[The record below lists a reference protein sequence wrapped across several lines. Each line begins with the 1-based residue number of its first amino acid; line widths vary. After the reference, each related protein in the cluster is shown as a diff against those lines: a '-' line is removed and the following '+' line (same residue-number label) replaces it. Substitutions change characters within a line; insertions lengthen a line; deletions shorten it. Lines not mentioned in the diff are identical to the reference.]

1 LDRLLFTADHDDYRQ
16 AVRDFVDRE
25 VSPNLTRWDRDRL
38 IDRQVW
44 QAAGKQGII
53 GLSVPDE
60 YGGGGEPDYRYQ
72 VVVMEELARAGAASL
87 ASSFSLQDNIVIPY
101 VKDLGTEQQKQR
113 WLTGMASGQ
122 LIGAIAMT
130 EPGAGSDLQGL
141 RSSAV
146 RDGDEWV
153 INGQKTFI
161 TSGVNADFV
170 IVVARTDPGAG
181 ARGFSLIVVETGT
194 PGFARGRKLDKVGLH
209 AQDTAELFF
218 SDVRVPS
225 ANVLGTEGRGF
236 MHLMERLPLERLAIA
251 TSALAS
257 AQAVFT
263 ETTRYCFDRTAFG
276 RPIGDFQNTRF
287 QLAEM
292 STELDVTRAYHD
304 AAVLALNAG
313 RLSAVDA
320 AKAKWWA
327 TELQKR
333 VVDRCLQLHGG
344 YGYMLEYPVARAFL
358 DSRIQTIYGGTTEIM
373 KEIIGRD
380 LARSQSRSPS
390 AAEEP

>member
-1 LDRLLFTADHDDYRQ
+1 MPRSTQLDRLLFTADHDAYRR

-25 VSPNLTRWDRDRL
+25 VRPNLTRWDEERL

-44 QAAGKQGII
+44 LAGGKQGII

-60 YGGGGEPDYRYQ
+60 YGGGGEPDYRFQ

-87 ASSFSLQDNIVIPY
+87 ASSFSLQDNIIVPY
-101 VKDLGTEQQKQR
+101 IKDLGTEQQKQR
-113 WLTGMASGQ
+113 WLNGMASGQ
-122 LIGAIAMT
+122 VIGAIAMT
-130 EPGAGSDLQGL
+130 EPGAGSDLQGV
-141 RSSAV
+141 RTMAV

-161 TSGVNADFV
+161 TSGINADFV
-170 IVVARTDPGAG
+170 IVVTRADPEAG

-194 PGFARGRKLDKVGLH
+194 PGFTRGRKLDKIGLH

-218 SDVRVPS
+218 SDVRVP
-225 ANVLGTEGRGF
+225 AVNLLGTEGRGF

-251 TSALAS
+251 TAAIAS

-263 ETTRYCFDRTAFG
+263 ETTRYCFERKAFG

-327 TELQKR
+327 SELQKR

-380 LARSQSRSPS
+380 LARSQS
-390 AAEEP
+390 

>member
-1 LDRLLFTADHDDYRQ
+1 
-16 AVRDFVDRE
+16 
-25 VSPNLTRWDRDRL
+25 
-38 IDRQVW
+38 
-44 QAAGKQGII
+44 
-53 GLSVPDE
+53 
-60 YGGGGEPDYRYQ
+60 
-72 VVVMEELARAGAASL
+72 MEELARAGAASL
-87 ASSFSLQDNIVIPY
+87 ASSFSLQDNIIIPY
-101 VKDLGTEQQKQR
+101 VKDLGTEEQKQR

-141 RSSAV
+141 RTTAV
-146 RDGDEWV
+146 RDGGEWV
-153 INGQKTFI
+153 VNGQKTFI
-161 TSGVNADFV
+161 TSGINADFV
-170 IVVARTDPGAG
+170 IVVARTEPGAG

-194 PGFARGRKLDKVGLH
+194 PGFTRGRKLDKIGLH

-218 SDVRVPS
+218 ADVRVPA

-251 TSALAS
+251 TAGLAS

-263 ETTRYCFDRTAFG
+263 ETTRYCFERKAFG
-276 RPIGDFQNTRF
+276 RPIGDLQNTRF

-333 VVDRCLQLHGG
+333 VIDRCLQLHGG
-344 YGYMLEYPVARAFL
+344 YGYMLEYPVARAFI

-380 LARSQSRSPS
+380 LARAQS
-390 AAEEP
+390 

>member
-1 LDRLLFTADHDDYRQ
+1 VDRLLFTADHDDYRQ
-16 AVRDFVDRE
+16 VVRDFVDRE
-25 VSPNLTRWDRDRL
+25 VSPNLTRWDQERL
-38 IDRQVW
+38 IGRPVW
-44 QAAGKQGII
+44 LAGGKQGII
-53 GLSVPDE
+53 GLSVPE
-60 YGGGGEPDYRYQ
+60 QYGGGGEPDYRYQ

-87 ASSFSLQDNIVIPY
+87 ASSFSLQDNIIIPY
-101 VKDLGTEQQKQR
+101 VKDLGTEEQKQR

-141 RSSAV
+141 RTTAV
-146 RDGDEWV
+146 RDGGEWV
-153 INGQKTFI
+153 VNGQKTFI
-161 TSGVNADFV
+161 TSGINADFV
-170 IVVARTDPGAG
+170 IVVARTDPAAG

-194 PGFARGRKLDKVGLH
+194 PGFTRGRKLDKIGLH

-218 SDVRVPS
+218 ADVRVPA

-251 TSALAS
+251 TAGLAS

-263 ETTRYCFDRTAFG
+263 ETTRYCFERKAFG
-276 RPIGDFQNTRF
+276 RPIGDLQNTRF

-333 VVDRCLQLHGG
+333 VIDRCLQLHGG
-344 YGYMLEYPVARAFL
+344 YGYMLEYPVARAFI

-380 LARSQSRSPS
+380 LARAPS
-390 AAEEP
+390 

>member
-1 LDRLLFTADHDDYRQ
+1 VDRLLFTADHDDYRQ
-16 AVRDFVDRE
+16 VVRDFVDRE
-25 VSPNLTRWDRDRL
+25 VSPNLTRWDQERL
-38 IDRQVW
+38 IGRPVW
-44 QAAGKQGII
+44 LAGGKQGII
-53 GLSVPDE
+53 GLSVPE
-60 YGGGGEPDYRYQ
+60 QYGGGGEPDYRYQ

-87 ASSFSLQDNIVIPY
+87 ASSFSLQDNIIIPY
-101 VKDLGTEQQKQR
+101 VKDLGTEEQKQR

-141 RSSAV
+141 RTTAV
-146 RDGDEWV
+146 RDGGEWV
-153 INGQKTFI
+153 VNGQKTFI
-161 TSGVNADFV
+161 TSGINADFV
-170 IVVARTDPGAG
+170 IVVARTEPGAG

-194 PGFARGRKLDKVGLH
+194 PGFTRGRKLDKIGLH

-218 SDVRVPS
+218 ADVRVPA

-251 TSALAS
+251 TAGLAS

-263 ETTRYCFDRTAFG
+263 ETTRYCFERKAFG
-276 RPIGDFQNTRF
+276 RPIGDLQNTRF

-313 RLSAVDA
+313 SLSAVDA

-333 VVDRCLQLHGG
+333 VIDRCLQLHGG
-344 YGYMLEYPVARAFL
+344 YGYMLEYPVARAFI

-380 LARSQSRSPS
+380 LARAQS
-390 AAEEP
+390 